1 MPPRR
6 STIVVTRRPGGRSAR
21 VVSCVLRATLE
32 ELGRVGY
39 GRLRI
44 DAVAARSGVNKTTIY
59 RRWPEKAQLVCA
71 ALKTV
76 GGPPGDPDTGSVRA
90 DLIESFRSSMRGWT
104 TDRGRGLLRVLAV
117 ERADDAVDR
126 IARALRGRHETARRA
141 MLARAVARGELP
153 ASADVDLL
161 LDVLAGAVLT
171 RVRNHRGPLDPAWLA
186 RVVDF
191 TLAAARATASAS
203 SHRPSSSVQ
212 HF

>member
-1 MPPRR
+1 MRARR
-6 STIVVTRRPGGRSAR
+6 AKAAVARRPGGRSAR

-44 DAVAARSGVNKTTIY
+44 DDVAARSGVNKTTIY
-59 RRWPEKAQLVCA
+59 RRWPEKANLVCA

-76 GGPPGDPDTGSVRA
+76 GGPPGDPDTGSLRA

-117 ERADDAVDR
+117 ERADDTVDR
-126 IARALRGRHETARRA
+126 IARALRGRYETARRA
-141 MLARAVARGELP
+141 MLARAIARGELP
-153 ASADVDLL
+153 PATDTDLL
-161 LDVLAGAVLT
+161 LDVLTGAVLT
-171 RVRNHRGPLDPAWLA
+171 RVRTRRGPLDPAWLS

-191 TLAAARATASAS
+191 TLAAARVAPDAS
-203 SHRPSSSVQ
+203 SDPPSLQRS
-212 HF
+212 

>member
-59 RRWPEKAQLVCA
+59 RRWPEKAGLVCA
-71 ALKTV
+71 ALRTV
-76 GGPPGDPDTGSVRA
+76 GGPPADPDTGSVRA
-90 DLIESFRSSMRGWT
+90 DLIDSFRSSMRGWT

-117 ERADDAVDR
+117 ERADDTVDR
-126 IARALRGRHETARRA
+126 IARALRGRYETARRG
-141 MLARAVARGELP
+141 MLARAIARGELA
-153 ASADVDLL
+153 ASVDVDLL
-161 LDVLAGAVLT
+161 LDVLTGAVLT
-171 RVRNHRGPLDPAWLA
+171 RVRDHRGPLDPAWLA
-186 RVVDF
+186 RVVDL
-191 TLAAARATASAS
+191 TLAGAGATASAPAHPS
-203 SHRPSSSVQ
+203 PSAHRS
-212 HF
+212 